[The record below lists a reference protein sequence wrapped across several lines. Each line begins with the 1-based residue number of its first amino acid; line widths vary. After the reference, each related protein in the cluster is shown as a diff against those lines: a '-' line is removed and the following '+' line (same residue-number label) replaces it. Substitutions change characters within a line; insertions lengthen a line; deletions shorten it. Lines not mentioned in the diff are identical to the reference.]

1 MNSRI
6 HVTKGFRLR
15 PDAHVNI
22 PAPRDPAADH
32 QARSPRHAR
41 TVFDYRGYAA
51 FSWDWSWRR
60 CVLFASFGLLFG
72 VWLGLI
78 MRAIF
83 GNWHVGFALS
93 LATAG
98 PMLVAM
104 CAGPLA
110 ASWVRS
116 RRWPMSREMMG
127 VIAAVIVGVAAA
139 NACQWFANK
148 YAVVPRASVMRLV
161 AANYL
166 GRLRAFG
173 DSPLPLLSRVVE
185 FLLLGGSLAL
195 PAYFAGLRRAIEE
208 AREREVSELQL
219 LKQET
224 DLRLLVLQAQIEP
237 HFLFNTLASL
247 RSLLRQDV
255 DRAEVMIDALVEH
268 LRAAMPIF
276 RENQQHSALSE
287 QLRICSSYLDLMQ
300 VRLADRL
307 TYTIVVAEPLRSAAF
322 PPLILLTLVENAVK
336 HGIEPKPGPGHIRIE
351 ATRSPRVD
359 GSHIIVSVTD
369 NGAGLSAGLGHGVG
383 LSNIRAQLALKY
395 GDRATLS
402 LMSSA
407 DGGAVASV
415 DIPES
420 DVNESPCAQLTR
432 RLS

>member
-1 MNSRI
+1 M
-6 HVTKGFRLR
+6 
-15 PDAHVNI
+15 A
-22 PAPRDPAADH
+22 
-32 QARSPRHAR
+32 
-41 TVFDYRGYAA
+41 
-51 FSWDWSWRR
+51 
-60 CVLFASFGLLFG
+60 
-72 VWLGLI
+72 
-78 MRAIF
+78 
-83 GNWHVGFALS
+83 
-93 LATAG
+93 
-98 PMLVAM
+98 
-104 CAGPLA
+104 
-110 ASWVRS
+110 
-116 RRWPMSREMMG
+116 REMIG
-127 VIAAVIVGVAAA
+127 VIAAVIVGITAA
-139 NACQWFANK
+139 NACHWLAHK
-148 YAVVPRASVMRLV
+148 YAVVPQASEMRF
-161 AANYL
+161 YL
-166 GRLRAFG
+166 GRLRSLG
-173 DSPLPLLSRVVE
+173 DSPIALLGMVVE

-195 PAYFAGLRRAIEE
+195 PSYFAGLRRAIEE
-208 AREREVSELQL
+208 AREHEVSELQL

-255 DRAEVMIDALVEH
+255 DRAEAMLDALVEY

-276 RENQQHSALSE
+276 RENQQHFALSE
-287 QLRICSSYLDLMQ
+287 QLRICGSYLDLMQ

-351 ATRSPRVD
+351 VTRSPRVD
-359 GSHIIVSVTD
+359 GTHIIVSVTD

>member
-6 HVTKGFRLR
+6 HVTKRFRFG
-15 PDAHVNI
+15 PDVHANI
-22 PAPRDPAADH
+22 QVRRDPAAEH
-32 QARSPRHAR
+32 QASSPRHAW

-60 CVLFASFGLLFG
+60 CVLFASFGLVFG
-72 VWLGLI
+72 VWEGLI
-78 MRAIF
+78 ITAIF
-83 GNWHVGFALS
+83 GNWHVGFAMS
-93 LATAG
+93 LAAAG
-98 PMLVAM
+98 PMIVAM

-110 ASWVRS
+110 ASWIRS
-116 RRWPMSREMMG
+116 RRWPMAREMMG
-127 VIAAVIVGVAAA
+127 VIAAVIVGITAA
-139 NACQWFANK
+139 NACHWLANK
-148 YAVVPRASVMRLV
+148 YAVVPQASVMRFV

-195 PAYFAGLRRAIEE
+195 PSYFAGLRRAIEE
-208 AREREVSELQL
+208 AREHEVSELQL

-255 DRAEVMIDALVEH
+255 DRAEAMIDALVEH

-287 QLRICSSYLDLMQ
+287 QLRICSSYLELMQ

-351 ATRSPRVD
+351 VTRSPRVD
-359 GSHIIVSVTD
+359 GTHIIVSVTD

-402 LMSSA
+402 LMSNA

>member
-6 HVTKGFRLR
+6 HVTKGFRGG

-22 PAPRDPAADH
+22 LEHRGPAAEH
-32 QARSPRHAR
+32 QARSPRHAW

-60 CVLFASFGLLFG
+60 CVLFASFGLVFG
-72 VWLGLI
+72 VWIGLI
-78 MRAIF
+78 IGAMF
-83 GNWHVGFALS
+83 GNWHVGFAMS
-93 LATAG
+93 LAAAG
-98 PMLVAM
+98 PMIVGM

-116 RRWPMSREMMG
+116 RRWPMAREMMG

-139 NACQWFANK
+139 NACHWLANK
-148 YAVVPRASVMRLV
+148 YAVVPQASVMRF
-161 AANYL
+161 YL
-166 GRLRAFG
+166 GRLRAIG
-173 DSPLPLLSRVVE
+173 DSPLPLLGRVVE

-195 PAYFAGLRRAIEE
+195 PSYFAGLRRAIEE
-208 AREREVSELQL
+208 AREHEVSELQL
-219 LKQET
+219 QKQET

-255 DRAEVMIDALVEH
+255 DRAEAMLDALVEH

-351 ATRSPRVD
+351 VTRSPRVD
-359 GSHIIVSVTD
+359 GTHIIVSVTD

>member
-6 HVTKGFRLR
+6 HVTKGIRFG

-22 PAPRDPAADH
+22 PARRDPAAEH
-32 QARSPRHAR
+32 PARSPRHAR

-72 VWLGLI
+72 VWVGLI
-78 MRAIF
+78 IGALF
-83 GNWHVGFALS
+83 GNWHVGFAMS
-93 LATAG
+93 LASAG
-98 PMLVAM
+98 PMIVAM

-116 RRWPMSREMMG
+116 RRWPMAREMMG
-127 VIAAVIVGVAAA
+127 VIAAVIVGFAAA
-139 NACQWFANK
+139 NAFQWLAHK
-148 YAVVPRASVMRLV
+148 YAVVPQTSVMRF
-161 AANYL
+161 YL
-166 GRLRAFG
+166 GRLRALG
-173 DSPLPLLSRVVE
+173 DDSPLPLLGRVVE

-195 PAYFAGLRRAIEE
+195 PSYFAGLRRAIEE
-208 AREREVSELQL
+208 AREHEVSELQL
-219 LKQET
+219 QKQET

-255 DRAEVMIDALVEH
+255 DRAEAMLDALVEY

-276 RENQQHSALSE
+276 RENQQHFALSE
-287 QLRICSSYLDLMQ
+287 QLRICGSYLDLMQ

-351 ATRSPRVD
+351 VTRSPRVD
-359 GSHIIVSVTD
+359 GTHIIVSVTD

>member
-6 HVTKGFRLR
+6 HVTKRFRFG
-15 PDAHVNI
+15 PDVHANI
-22 PAPRDPAADH
+22 QVRRDPAAEH
-32 QARSPRHAR
+32 QASSPRHAW

-60 CVLFASFGLLFG
+60 CVLFASFGLVFG
-72 VWLGLI
+72 VWEGLI
-78 MRAIF
+78 ITAIF
-83 GNWHVGFALS
+83 GNWHVGFAMS
-93 LATAG
+93 LAAAG
-98 PMLVAM
+98 PMIVAM

-110 ASWVRS
+110 ASWIRS
-116 RRWPMSREMMG
+116 RRWPMAREMMG
-127 VIAAVIVGVAAA
+127 VIAAVIVGFAAA
-139 NACQWFANK
+139 NAFQWLAHK
-148 YAVVPRASVMRLV
+148 YAVVPQTSVMRF
-161 AANYL
+161 YL
-166 GRLRAFG
+166 GRLRALG
-173 DSPLPLLSRVVE
+173 DDSPLPLLGRVVE

-195 PAYFAGLRRAIEE
+195 PSYFAGLRRAIEE
-208 AREREVSELQL
+208 AREHEVSELQL
-219 LKQET
+219 QKQET

-255 DRAEVMIDALVEH
+255 DRAEAMLDALVEH

-351 ATRSPRVD
+351 VTRSPRVD
-359 GSHIIVSVTD
+359 GTHIIVSVTD

>member
-1 MNSRI
+1 
-6 HVTKGFRLR
+6 
-15 PDAHVNI
+15 
-22 PAPRDPAADH
+22 
-32 QARSPRHAR
+32 
-41 TVFDYRGYAA
+41 
-51 FSWDWSWRR
+51 
-60 CVLFASFGLLFG
+60 
-72 VWLGLI
+72 
-78 MRAIF
+78 
-83 GNWHVGFALS
+83 
-93 LATAG
+93 
-98 PMLVAM
+98 
-104 CAGPLA
+104 
-110 ASWVRS
+110 
-116 RRWPMSREMMG
+116 MMG
-127 VIAAVIVGVAAA
+127 VVSAVIVGVAAA
-139 NACQWFANK
+139 NACHWLAHK
-148 YAVVPRASVMRLV
+148 YAVVPQASEMQL
-161 AANYL
+161 YL
-166 GRLRAFG
+166 GRLRSSG
-173 DSPLPLLSRVVE
+173 DSPISLLGMVVE

-195 PAYFAGLRRAIEE
+195 PAYFAGLTRAIEE
-208 AREREVSELQL
+208 AREHEVSELRL

-255 DRAEVMIDALVEH
+255 DRAEAMIDALVEH

-276 RENQQHSALSE
+276 RENQQYSALSE

-307 TYTIVVAEPLRSAAF
+307 TYTIAVAEPVRSAAF

-336 HGIEPKPGPGHIRIE
+336 HGIEPKPGPGHICIE

-359 GSHIIVSVTD
+359 GAHITVTVTD

-420 DVNESPCAQLTR
+420 DVNGSPCAQVTR

>member
-1 MNSRI
+1 M
-6 HVTKGFRLR
+6 
-15 PDAHVNI
+15 A
-22 PAPRDPAADH
+22 
-32 QARSPRHAR
+32 
-41 TVFDYRGYAA
+41 
-51 FSWDWSWRR
+51 
-60 CVLFASFGLLFG
+60 
-72 VWLGLI
+72 
-78 MRAIF
+78 
-83 GNWHVGFALS
+83 
-93 LATAG
+93 
-98 PMLVAM
+98 
-104 CAGPLA
+104 
-110 ASWVRS
+110 
-116 RRWPMSREMMG
+116 REMMG
-127 VIAAVIVGVAAA
+127 VIAAVIVGITAA
-139 NACQWFANK
+139 NACHWLANK
-148 YAVVPRASVMRLV
+148 YAVVPQASVMRFV

-195 PAYFAGLRRAIEE
+195 PSYFAGLRRAIEE
-208 AREREVSELQL
+208 AREHEVSELQL

-255 DRAEVMIDALVEH
+255 DRAEAMIDALVEH

-287 QLRICSSYLDLMQ
+287 QLRICSSYLELMQ

-351 ATRSPRVD
+351 VTRSPRVD
-359 GSHIIVSVTD
+359 GTHIIVSVTD

-402 LMSSA
+402 LMSNA

>member
-6 HVTKGFRLR
+6 HVTKRFRFG
-15 PDAHVNI
+15 PDVHANI
-22 PAPRDPAADH
+22 QVRRDPAAEH
-32 QARSPRHAR
+32 QASSPRHAW

-60 CVLFASFGLLFG
+60 CVLFASFGLVFG
-72 VWLGLI
+72 VWEGLI
-78 MRAIF
+78 ITAIF
-83 GNWHVGFALS
+83 GNWHVGFAMS
-93 LATAG
+93 LAAAG
-98 PMLVAM
+98 PMIVAM

-110 ASWVRS
+110 ASWIRS
-116 RRWPMSREMMG
+116 RRWPMAREMIG
-127 VIAAVIVGVAAA
+127 VIAAVIVGITAA
-139 NACQWFANK
+139 NACHWLANK
-148 YAVVPRASVMRLV
+148 YAVVPQASVMRFV
-161 AANYL
+161 AANYP

-195 PAYFAGLRRAIEE
+195 PSYFAGLRRAIEE
-208 AREREVSELQL
+208 AREHEVSELQL

-255 DRAEVMIDALVEH
+255 DRAEAMIDALVEH

-287 QLRICSSYLDLMQ
+287 QLRICSSYLELMQ

-351 ATRSPRVD
+351 VTRSPRVD
-359 GSHIIVSVTD
+359 GTHIIVSVTD

-402 LMSSA
+402 LMSNA